1 MDLSSIK
8 ILLYCN
14 TLKKFTKN
22 DIQKHFNLTPN
33 ECRTVINFFKD
44 NGYITYIG
52 DIYYKS
58 SSKGKSLLKTLFIKW
73 ISNNALAIIAI
84 IISIIAL
91 FK

>member
-33 ECRTVINFFKD
+33 ECRTVINFLKD